1 MTKYQATLLMAF
13 ILTLAGAPASYAG
26 DGIATTTAADGRK
39 VFINN
44 ADSPH
49 PITADGRDAVAGDA
63 PDAPPVQYVYWS
75 HAQRR
80 WKPVPMQS
88 AVGRR
93 ARAAAAEA
101 LAASQMPA
109 SGAALEQP
117 VNAFTT
123 ERVNTAIELAAARH
137 NVDPNL
143 VRAVIKVES
152 NFNPRAVSRKGAM
165 GLMQLMPGTARSLR
179 VAHPF
184 DPTENVDAGVRH
196 LKQLLENFG
205 GDLKVALAAYNAGSG
220 AVQRHNGVPPYAETQ
235 AYVRQITSL
244 YRNSNLLPGARPI
257 TISRDAEGHLLFSN
271 TD

>member
-1 MTKYQATLLMAF
+1 MTKRQATLLMAF

-49 PITADGRDAVAGDA
+49 PATADSREGVVGESPA
-63 PDAPPVQYVYWS
+63 APPVHYIYWS
-75 HAQRR
+75 NTQRR

-88 AVGRR
+88 AAARR
-93 ARAAAAEA
+93 ARAAAAEVI
-101 LAASQMPA
+101 AATQSASPDAAADPA
-109 SGAALEQP
+109 
-117 VNAFTT
+117 VNTFTS
-123 ERVNTAIELAAARH
+123 ERVNAAIELAAARN

-165 GLMQLMPGTARSLR
+165 GLMQLMPSTARSLR

-184 DPTENVDAGVRH
+184 DPTENIDAGVRH
-196 LKQLLENFG
+196 LKQLMENFG
-205 GDLKVALAAYNAGSG
+205 GDLKLSLAAYNAGAG

-244 YRNSNLLPGARPI
+244 YRNANLLPGARPI
-257 TISRDAEGHLLFSN
+257 TVSRDAEGHLLFSN
-271 TD
+271 TE